1 MPTPEEMCAV
11 RASSDADRAE
21 KAAAAAGVCYD
32 RAFAAERRADVPPH
46 LVELETHCSEA
57 YRASLTALR
66 TAVRAAEISLRG
78 NTHSCSA
85 AADAA
90 RACEC
95 ASRAATLSSAAFTEW
110 KRKWGPRD

>member
-11 RASSDADRAE
+11 RVTADAARAE

-32 RAFAAERRADVPPH
+32 RAFAAERRSDVAPH
-46 LVELETHCSEA
+46 LVELETHCMRA
-57 YRASLTALR
+57 YDASVTALR
-66 TAVRAAEISLRG
+66 TAARAAEISLRG

-95 ASRAATLSSAAFTEW
+95 ASRAATYSAAAFTEW

>member
-1 MPTPEEMCAV
+1 MCAV
-11 RASSDADRAE
+11 RAAADATRAE

-32 RAFAAERRADVPPH
+32 KAIAAEDRAEAAPY
-46 LVELETHCSEA
+46 LVNLETHCSEA

-95 ASRAATLSSAAFTEW
+95 ASRAATLSAAAFTEW
-110 KRKWGPRD
+110 QRKWGA

>member
-11 RASSDADRAE
+11 RVTADAARAE
-21 KAAAAAGVCYD
+21 NAAAAAGVCYD
-32 RAFAAERRADVPPH
+32 RAFAAESRADATPH
-46 LVELETHCSEA
+46 LVALETHCMEA

-66 TAVRAAEISLRG
+66 TAVRASEISLRG

-95 ASRAATLSSAAFTEW
+95 ASRAATLSSAAFTEY
-110 KRKWGPRD
+110 KRRWGV